1 MRWKRDGACW
11 LSEAS
16 IHVCEDRRRDRRAAA
31 MTSASFHSS
40 RAEGKANRMLVHPDP
55 AYTLLLQ
62 RYHASLLLLLLHHQT
77 TNIPFPSYA
86 ARMTLLVDIA
96 QAAQDR
102 PVLAFAIIVS
112 ILFAVLAVTASAQKY
127 PQDVPWIGRDDSK
140 SFAITRAT
148 FSSINNV
155 NKWLAE
161 GYQKVGYSSYS
172 HCLQELCADLPPL

>member
-1 MRWKRDGACW
+1 
-11 LSEAS
+11 
-16 IHVCEDRRRDRRAAA
+16 
-31 MTSASFHSS
+31 
-40 RAEGKANRMLVHPDP
+40 
-55 AYTLLLQ
+55 
-62 RYHASLLLLLLHHQT
+62 
-77 TNIPFPSYA
+77 
-86 ARMTLLVDIA
+86 MTLLVDIA

-102 PVLAFAIIVS
+102 PVLAFAIIIS
-112 ILFAVLAVTASAQKY
+112 ILLAVLAVTASAQKY